1 MFHDIDFDELEVMF
15 DEVKKICY
23 NRFFFTW
30 SLEKIVRNI
39 GRKSFL

>member
-15 DEVKKICY
+15 DEVEK
-23 NRFFFTW
+23 NMLQSFFFTW